1 MIRPRLRS
9 GELIRTVIA
18 NCSARLLAMLGL
30 TLATVLVA
38 RIGGPAAVGEYALL
52 RMIPGLV
59 GVLCVLGL
67 PGALA
72 YFLAEPRRELP
83 RLWPTLMAI
92 GAAGALLGTIA
103 WLVASPLLA
112 RVFFPSEPV
121 WLIAAAGATVPTQL
135 LLTLAKTSLQGLED
149 RHGGDVVIAAEELAF
164 LPCYVLPLVAGVHG
178 LAAIIIGLGLAD
190 VAVAVDGWRRVSRRL
205 GWKRLGLAGN
215 GRGWWGRP
223 DRALGRQV
231 ASYGLRGQVGGLITL
246 LNLRLDF
253 AVLGAMAGPAVLG
266 AYAVASKY
274 AELLRLPGTALT
286 WVFYPRLAKLEPSEA
301 ATVARRMVRPA
312 LIGVLIAAD
321 PGRAAGRAGDAD
333 PVRRIVRPRRD
344 TGPRPGRRDG
354 AGRRLRGRERL
365 SLRAWHSRPELVGP
379 GRRPGH
385 HCGARSAPHP
395 ALRCTRCRH
404 RVDHGVPG
412 DGRTPDRLVAA
423 TQQAL
428 VLPAPSGCRRDLR
441 RNAVKTAAL
450 DDLPR
455 AVDCR
460 MFRQP
465 GRPRPLRRP
474 PPASRT
480 RPRRPHHPT
489 VRLPART
496 RW

>member
-9 GELIRTVIA
+9 GELLRTVVA

-30 TLATVLVA
+30 TLATILVA
-38 RIGGPAAVGEYALL
+38 RIGGPSAVGEYALL

-92 GAAGALLGTIA
+92 GAAGALLGMIA
-103 WLVASPLLA
+103 WVVASPVLA
-112 RVFFPSEPV
+112 RTFFPSEPA

-149 RHGGDVVIAAEELAF
+149 RHGGDFVIAAEELAF

-190 VAVAVDGWRRVSRRL
+190 LVVAVDGWRRVSRRL
-205 GWKRLGLAGN
+205 GWKRLGLAGG

-223 DRALGRQV
+223 DLALGRQV

-301 ATVARRMVRPA
+301 ASVARRMVRPA
-312 LIGVLIAAD
+312 LAGVLLAAIPVALLTAPVMRILYGASFGASGIASAYLYGRGT
-321 PGRAAGRAGDAD
+321 PGLNSLVLGVGLVITVALDLLLIPQFGALGAAIASTTAYLATDALLIGLLLRLSRASSPRHRAAVAVTSGG
-333 PVRRIVRPRRD
+333 
-344 TGPRPGRRDG
+344 
-354 AGRRLRGRERL
+354 
-365 SLRAWHSRPELVGP
+365 
-379 GRRPGH
+379 
-385 HCGARSAPHP
+385 
-395 ALRCTRCRH
+395 
-404 RVDHGVPG
+404 
-412 DGRTPDRLVAA
+412 TP
-423 TQQAL
+423 
-428 VLPAPSGCRRDLR
+428 
-441 RNAVKTAAL
+441 
-450 DDLPR
+450 
-455 AVDCR
+455 
-460 MFRQP
+460 
-465 GRPRPLRRP
+465 
-474 PPASRT
+474 
-480 RPRRPHHPT
+480 
-489 VRLPART
+489 
-496 RW
+496 

>member
-38 RIGGPAAVGEYALL
+38 RIGGPSAVGEYALL

-103 WLVASPLLA
+103 WLAAAPLLA

-135 LLTLAKTSLQGLED
+135 LLTLSKTSLQGLED

-312 LIGVLIAAD
+312 LIGVLIAAIPVALLAAPVMRILYGASFGPAVTPARVLVAGMVLAGGSGIASAYLYGRGT
-321 PGRAAGRAGDAD
+321 PGLNSLVLGVGLVITVALDLLLIPHFGALGAAIASTTAYLATDALLIGLLLRLSKPSSSRHRAA
-333 PVRRIVRPRRD
+333 
-344 TGPRPGRRDG
+344 
-354 AGRRLRGRERL
+354 
-365 SLRAWHSRPELVGP
+365 
-379 GRRPGH
+379 
-385 HCGARSAPHP
+385 
-395 ALRCTRCRH
+395 
-404 RVDHGVPG
+404 
-412 DGRTPDRLVAA
+412 VAA
-423 TQQAL
+423 T
-428 VLPAPSGCRRDLR
+428 SGG
-441 RNAVKTAAL
+441 T
-450 DDLPR
+450 P
-455 AVDCR
+455 
-460 MFRQP
+460 
-465 GRPRPLRRP
+465 
-474 PPASRT
+474 
-480 RPRRPHHPT
+480 
-489 VRLPART
+489 
-496 RW
+496 

>member
-103 WLVASPLLA
+103 WLAAAPLLA

-164 LPCYVLPLVAGVHG
+164 LPCYVLPLIAGVHG

-205 GWKRLGLAGN
+205 GWKRLGLAGD

-312 LIGVLIAAD
+312 LVGVLIAAIPVALLAAPVMRILYGASFGPAVTPARVLVAGMVLAGGSGIASAYLYGRGT
-321 PGRAAGRAGDAD
+321 PGLNSLVLGVGLVITVALDLLLIPHFGALGAAIASTTAYLATDALLIGLLLRLSKPSSSRHRAA
-333 PVRRIVRPRRD
+333 
-344 TGPRPGRRDG
+344 
-354 AGRRLRGRERL
+354 
-365 SLRAWHSRPELVGP
+365 
-379 GRRPGH
+379 
-385 HCGARSAPHP
+385 
-395 ALRCTRCRH
+395 
-404 RVDHGVPG
+404 
-412 DGRTPDRLVAA
+412 VAA
-423 TQQAL
+423 T
-428 VLPAPSGCRRDLR
+428 SGG
-441 RNAVKTAAL
+441 T
-450 DDLPR
+450 P
-455 AVDCR
+455 
-460 MFRQP
+460 
-465 GRPRPLRRP
+465 
-474 PPASRT
+474 
-480 RPRRPHHPT
+480 
-489 VRLPART
+489 
-496 RW
+496 